1 MVKTHKVAQGVGINL
16 KGRAKKRTLPLIS
29 SEEYSL
35 VPDDFIGVTPKVVI
49 KEGSHVKVGESLFVD
64 KKNPEVGFAS
74 PVSGTIKAIVR
85 GDRRKFYA

>member
-1 MVKTHKVAQGVGINL
+1 MVKVIKLRKGLDINL

-64 KKNPEVGFAS
+64 KKIQKLVLPHL
-74 PVSGTIKAIVR
+74 
-85 GDRRKFYA
+85 